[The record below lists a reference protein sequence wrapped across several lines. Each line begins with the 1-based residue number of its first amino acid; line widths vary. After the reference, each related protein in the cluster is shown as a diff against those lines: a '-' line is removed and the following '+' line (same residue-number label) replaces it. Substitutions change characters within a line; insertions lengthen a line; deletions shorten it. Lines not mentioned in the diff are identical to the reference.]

1 MIDNKKNVE
10 ELNIYK
16 QYITLLYY
24 TEMITEKYP
33 KVEKQS
39 LVATIKNTTYSGIKN
54 IIEAYK
60 YFDKKDKLNS
70 LNKLDMDLKMLKV
83 LIRVSHKKKYINH
96 KNYEAWSKKI
106 NNIGNLLGGWILSCL
121 RQ

>member
-1 MIDNKKNVE
+1 MTDHKLNVE

-16 QYITLLYY
+16 QYMTLLYY

-33 KVEKQS
+33 RSEKQS
-39 LVATIKNTTYSGIKN
+39 LVATIKNTTYLGMTH

-60 YFDKKDKLNS
+60 YFDKKDKLNC
-70 LNKLDMDLKMLKV
+70 LNQLDMNLKMLKV
-83 LIRVSHKKKYINH
+83 LIRISHKKKYINH

-106 NNIGNLLGGWILSCL
+106 NNIGNMLGGWILSCL
-121 RQ
+121 KQ